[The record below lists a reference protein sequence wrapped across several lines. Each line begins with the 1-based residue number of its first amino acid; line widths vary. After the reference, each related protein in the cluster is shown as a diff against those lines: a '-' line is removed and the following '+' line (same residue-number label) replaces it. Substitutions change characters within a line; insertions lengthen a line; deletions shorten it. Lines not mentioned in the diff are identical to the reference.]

1 MNLSDLQARLA
12 DQLYTWT
19 DDYALPAAQTDF
31 CCSTPAPTSAAA
43 AAATTRSSTPWFS
56 HRALQTLWQ
65 ARLQMRSRPR
75 PWPKVLPVGQSLWA
89 TTANG
94 LRSAGLSPRNQRIS
108 SQLSTTPSDFGRD
121 LRHQSRTVIP
131 ARCILRNRH
140 ESCPSRNLASLRC
153 RTRQPASR
161 QYALRLVRQRN
172 SCARHRGGRA

>member
-1 MNLSDLQARLA
+1 MNSADLQTKVA
-12 DQLYTWT
+12 DQLYTCT

-31 CCSTPAPTSAAA
+31 CCSAPAPTSAAS
-43 AAATTRSSTPWFS
+43 AAATARSSTPRFS
-56 HRALQTLWQ
+56 HRALQTVWQ

-75 PWPKVLPVGQSLWA
+75 PWPQILSLGQSLRA

-94 LRSAGLSPRNQRIS
+94 LHPPRLFSPDHRIS
-108 SQLSTTPSDFGRD
+108 GQLSSASSDFGRD

-140 ESCPSRNLASLRC
+140 EPSRKVASLRC

-161 QYALRLVRQRN
+161 QHPLRLARPRN
-172 SCARHRGGRA
+172 NREGRCGGRA